1 MRNAALTATI
11 ALAALILLAPSG
23 GAQDGVLLSDNGL
36 GNVQFSEYGD
46 APRHITGGSYTTN
59 PALATAQGKTTF
71 SFSEGAEAS
80 FLGVQVLASVR
91 QAPLSRFAYIGLWSV
106 LGRRNENESW
116 RTRGGQ

>member
-46 APRHITGGSYTTN
+46 APRLYHRR
-59 PALATAQGKTTF
+59 
-71 SFSEGAEAS
+71 
-80 FLGVQVLASVR
+80 LGCTEYAGYRRGRPPQ
-91 QAPLSRFAYIGLWSV
+91 PL
-106 LGRRNENESW
+106 RR
-116 RTRGGQ
+116 